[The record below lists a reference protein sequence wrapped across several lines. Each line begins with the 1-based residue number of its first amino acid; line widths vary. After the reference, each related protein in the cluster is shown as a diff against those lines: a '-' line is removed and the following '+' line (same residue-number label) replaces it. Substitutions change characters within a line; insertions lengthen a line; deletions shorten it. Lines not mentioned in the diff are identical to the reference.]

1 MPESNTPIG
10 RARLSLEGEPR
21 DIPEAGDA
29 PAVPCDLPF
38 TDAGGT
44 ATPEARLRTANP
56 LLAISRARA
65 TPVPADGPPFV
76 EFAPRFAIV

>member
-10 RARLSLEGEPR
+10 RARLSLEDEPR
-21 DIPEAGDA
+21 DIREAGDA
-29 PAVPCDLPF
+29 PAVPCALPF
-38 TDAGGT
+38 TDGGGT
-44 ATPEARLRTANP
+44 ATPEARLRTDNA

-65 TPVPADGPPFV
+65 TPVPADGPPLI

>member
-10 RARLSLEGEPR
+10 RARLSLEDDPR
-21 DIPEAGDA
+21 DIREAGAA
-29 PAVPCDLPF
+29 PAVLCAFPF

-56 LLAISRARA
+56 LLATSRARA
-65 TPVPADGPPFV
+65 TTVPADGPPFV